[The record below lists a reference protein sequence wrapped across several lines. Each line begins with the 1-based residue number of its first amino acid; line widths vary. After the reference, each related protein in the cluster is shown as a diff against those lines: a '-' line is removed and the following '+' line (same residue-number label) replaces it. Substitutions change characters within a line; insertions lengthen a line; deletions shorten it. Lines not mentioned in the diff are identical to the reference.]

1 MNKDLTFFI
10 GMSTSRIY
18 VKIKHSYL
26 HTLPIGEND
35 FKVLWIWNQAIVWD
49 DAEIGATYGVEY
61 PTDMID
67 EVKEYRSILI
77 EAVADYDETAW
88 KYMENQIL
96 LQKKKS
102 TLL

>member
-35 FKVLWIWNQAIVWD
+35 FKGVVDLENQAIVWD
-49 DAEIGATYGVEY
+49 DAEMGATYEVEY
-61 PTDMID
+61 PADMID
-67 EVKEYRSILI
+67 S
-77 EAVADYDETAW
+77 
-88 KYMENQIL
+88 
-96 LQKKKS
+96 
-102 TLL
+102 